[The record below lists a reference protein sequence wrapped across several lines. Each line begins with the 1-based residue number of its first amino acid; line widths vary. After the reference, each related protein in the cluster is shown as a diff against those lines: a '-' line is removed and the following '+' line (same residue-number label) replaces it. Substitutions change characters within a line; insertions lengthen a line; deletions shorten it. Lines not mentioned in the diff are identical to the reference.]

1 MNLTSLK
8 KSRAMKYFP
17 NKLILTI
24 LATFSLTSCGN
35 LSKEVENKLNDL
47 KRKTESLDS
56 IINKEV
62 DKVLT
67 LDSLIN
73 SESDK
78 FKKLDSLIK
87 LRSTNKCNFSKK
99 RKKSF

>member
-1 MNLTSLK
+1 
-8 KSRAMKYFP
+8 MKYFP

-78 FKKLDSLIK
+78 FKKLDSLI
-87 LRSTNKCNFSKK
+87 NKILQNLILFQMRRLNFTKELLNN
-99 RKKSF
+99 